1 MKTDVAKKKV
11 GLLFGG
17 RSGEHEVSLVS
28 ANTIARSFD
37 TELFEVVPL
46 FISRTGNWYGPVA
59 VDEIVTAA
67 EDQFVNRQVLLAP
80 QPGGRLL
87 SAEDGHEICKLDA
100 VFPIVHGT
108 YGEDG
113 ITQGLLELADI
124 PYAGAGV
131 LGSALCMD
139 KVVMRKVL
147 AYHNIPQVQFTTV
160 LRSQV
165 EQDIAGA
172 VASVEAAL
180 PYPLFIKPANG
191 GSSVG
196 INKAKDTAE
205 LAEALQVAARYD
217 RKILVEQGV
226 TVREIEISVMG
237 NEHPMASQPGE
248 ICSSNEFYDYKAKYI
263 DNKSVAVIPA
273 NLPAET
279 IARIQQLAVETYLAL
294 ECEGFA
300 RVDFFVEE
308 STGNIY
314 LNEVNSLPGFTDI
327 SMYPKMWDAAGIP
340 ITELLT
346 RLIAYA
352 EERHADRQKNSIDR

>member
-1 MKTDVAKKKV
+1 MKKKI

-28 ANTIARSFD
+28 ANTIARNFD

-46 FISRTGNWYGPVA
+46 FISREGKWYGPVA
-59 VDEIVTAA
+59 IEDILTANA
-67 EDQFVNRQVLLAP
+67 EKLAEKQLMLAP
-80 QPGGRLL
+80 QPGGMLL
-87 SAEDGHEICKLDA
+87 SVQDGHEICRLDA

-113 ITQGLLELADI
+113 VTQGLLELADI

-131 LGSALCMD
+131 TGSAVGMD
-139 KVVMRKVL
+139 KVVMRKIL
-147 AYHNIPQVQFTTV
+147 AYHNIPQVQFTTI

-165 EQDIAGA
+165 EADMAKA
-172 VASVEAAL
+172 VAMVEAAL
-180 PYPLFIKPANG
+180 PYPVFIKPANG

-196 INKAKDTAE
+196 INKAKNAKE
-205 LAEALQVAARYD
+205 LEEALRIAARYD

-237 NEHPMASQPGE
+237 NEHPMVSQPGE

-263 DNKSVAVIPA
+263 DNKSVAMIPA
-273 NLPAET
+273 NLPQET
-279 IARIQQLAVETYLAL
+279 ISRIQELAVETYQAL

-308 STGNIY
+308 GTGDIY
-314 LNEVNSLPGFTDI
+314 LNEVNTLPGFTDI

-352 EERHADRQKNSIDR
+352 EERHADRKKNSIFS

>member
-1 MKTDVAKKKV
+1 MKKKI

-28 ANTIARSFD
+28 ANAIARNFD
-37 TELFEVVPL
+37 TALFEVVPL
-46 FISRTGNWYGPVA
+46 FISRQGNWYGPIPVE
-59 VDEIVTAA
+59 EIKNASVEKFA
-67 EDQFVNRQVLLAP
+67 DQEVMLAP
-80 QPGGRLL
+80 KPGGILI
-87 SAEDGHEICKLDA
+87 SVKDGHEICRLDA

-113 ITQGLLELADI
+113 VTQGLLELADI

-131 LGSALCMD
+131 TGSAVGMD
-139 KVVMRKVL
+139 KVVMRKIL

-160 LRSQV
+160 MRSQV
-165 EQDIAGA
+165 EENI
-172 VASVEAAL
+172 EAAVSAVEEVL
-180 PYPLFIKPANG
+180 PYPVFVKPANG

-196 INKAKDTAE
+196 INKAKNAE
-205 LAEALQVAARYD
+205 ELVEALNIAARYD

-237 NEHPMASQPGE
+237 NEQPMVSQPGE

-273 NLPAET
+273 NLAPET
-279 IARIQQLAVETYLAL
+279 IQQIQTLAVETYRAL

-314 LNEVNSLPGFTDI
+314 LNEVNTLPGFTDI

-352 EERHADRQKNSIDR
+352 EERYADRKKNSIDC

>member
-1 MKTDVAKKKV
+1 MKKKI

-28 ANTIARSFD
+28 AGNIAKSFD
-37 TELFEVVPL
+37 TELFEIVPL
-46 FISRTGNWYGPVA
+46 FISRSGNWYGPIPA
-59 VDEIVTAA
+59 EEIATAKEEQYADLQVTLAA
-67 EDQFVNRQVLLAP
+67 
-80 QPGGRLL
+80 QPGGILL
-87 SAEDGHEICKLDA
+87 SAKDGHEICRLDA

-113 ITQGLLELADI
+113 VTQGLLELADI

-131 LGSALCMD
+131 TGSAVCMD
-139 KVVMRKVL
+139 KVVMRKIL

-160 LRSQV
+160 LRSQI
-165 EQDIAGA
+165 EQDMNAAIQA
-172 VASVEAAL
+172 VESVL
-180 PYPLFIKPANG
+180 DYPVFIKPANG

-196 INKAKDTAE
+196 INKAKDADE
-205 LAEALQVAARYD
+205 LAEALRIAAKYD
-217 RKILVEQGV
+217 RKVLVEQGV
-226 TVREIEISVMG
+226 TVREIEVSVMG
-237 NEHPMASQPGE
+237 NEQPMVSQPGE
-248 ICSSNEFYDYKAKYI
+248 ICSSNEFYDYKAKYV

-273 NLPAET
+273 NLPPET
-279 IARIQQLAVETYLAL
+279 IARIQELAVETYLAL

-308 STGNIY
+308 GTGNIY

-327 SMYPKMWDAAGIP
+327 SMYPKMWEQAGIST
-340 ITELLT
+340 TELLT

-352 EERHADRQKNSIDR
+352 EARHEDRKKNSIDC

>member
-1 MKTDVAKKKV
+1 MKKKI

-28 ANTIARSFD
+28 ASAIAHNFD
-37 TELFEVVPL
+37 ADLFEVIPL
-46 FISRTGNWYGPVA
+46 FISREGNWYGPVPME
-59 VDEIVTAA
+59 EIKTATA
-67 EDQFVNRQVLLAP
+67 EKYADKQLILAP
-80 QPGGRLL
+80 KPGGILL
-87 SAEDGHEICKLDA
+87 SALDGHEVCRLDA

-113 ITQGLLELADI
+113 VMQGLLELADI

-131 LGSALCMD
+131 TGSAVGMD
-139 KVVMRKVL
+139 KVVMRKIL

-160 LRSQV
+160 LRSQIESSMDDAIHSV
-165 EQDIAGA
+165 EQ
-172 VASVEAAL
+172 VLE
-180 PYPLFIKPANG
+180 YPVFIKPANG

-196 INKAKDTAE
+196 INKAKNAEE
-205 LAEALQVAARYD
+205 LAEALRIAARYD
-217 RKILVEQGV
+217 RKVLVEQGV

-237 NEHPMASQPGE
+237 NEHPEVSQPGE

-273 NLPAET
+273 NLTPEV
-279 IARIQQLAVETYLAL
+279 IQRIQHLAVDTYQAL

-308 STGNIY
+308 ETGNIY
-314 LNEVNSLPGFTDI
+314 LNEVNTLPGFTDI
-327 SMYPKMWDAAGIP
+327 SMYPKMWEAAGISM
-340 ITELLT
+340 TELLT
-346 RLIAYA
+346 RLIGYA
-352 EERHADRQKNSIDR
+352 EERHAERKKNSIDC

>member
-1 MKTDVAKKKV
+1 MKKKI

-28 ANTIARSFD
+28 ANAIARNFD
-37 TELFEVVPL
+37 TTLFEVVPL
-46 FISRTGNWYGPVA
+46 FISREGNWYGPIP
-59 VDEIVTAA
+59 VDEILTATA
-67 EDQFVNRQVLLAP
+67 DRFGDAQVILAP

-87 SAEDGHEICKLDA
+87 SVNDGHEICRLDA

-113 ITQGLLELADI
+113 VTQGLLELADI

-131 LGSALCMD
+131 TGSAVGMD
-139 KVVMRKVL
+139 KVVMRKIL

-165 EQDIAGA
+165 EADMPQAIAT
-172 VASVEAAL
+172 VEAAL
-180 PYPLFIKPANG
+180 PYPVFIKPANG

-196 INKAKDTAE
+196 INKAKNAEE
-205 LAEALQVAARYD
+205 LADALRVAARYD

-237 NEHPMASQPGE
+237 NEQPMVSLPGE

-263 DNKSVAVIPA
+263 DNKSVAEIPA
-273 NLPAET
+273 KLDSET
-279 IARIQQLAVETYLAL
+279 ISRIQQLAIETYRAL

-308 STGNIY
+308 GTGNIY
-314 LNEVNSLPGFTDI
+314 LNEVNTLPGFTDI
-327 SMYPKMWDAAGIP
+327 SMYPKMWEAAGIS

-346 RLIAYA
+346 RLIGYA
-352 EERHADRQKNSIDR
+352 EERHMDRRKNSIDC

>member
-1 MKTDVAKKKV
+1 MKKKI

-28 ANTIARSFD
+28 AGNIAKSFD
-37 TELFEVVPL
+37 TELFDVIPL
-46 FISRTGNWYGPVA
+46 FISRTGNWYGP
-59 VDEIVTAA
+59 IPAA
-67 EDQFVNRQVLLAP
+67 EIASASEELYKDMQVMLAP
-80 QPGGRLL
+80 QPGGILL
-87 SAEDGHEICKLDA
+87 SAKDGHEICRLDA

-131 LGSALCMD
+131 TGSAVCMD
-139 KVVMRKVL
+139 KVVMRKIL
-147 AYHNIPQVQFTTV
+147 NYHNIPQVQITTV
-160 LRSQV
+160 MRSQI
-165 EQDIAGA
+165 EQNVADAIAT
-172 VASVEAAL
+172 VEAAL
-180 PYPLFIKPANG
+180 KYPVFIKPANG

-196 INKAKDTAE
+196 INKAKDADE
-205 LAEALQVAARYD
+205 LAEALRIAAKYD
-217 RKILVEQGV
+217 RKVLVEQGV

-237 NEHPMASQPGE
+237 NEQPMVSQPGE

-273 NLPAET
+273 DLPAET
-279 IARIQQLAVETYLAL
+279 IARIQELAVETYLAL

-308 STGNIY
+308 ATGNIY

-327 SMYPKMWDAAGIP
+327 SMYPKMWEQAGIS
-340 ITELLT
+340 TTDLLT
-346 RLIAYA
+346 KLIAYA
-352 EERHADRQKNSIDR
+352 EERHRDRKKNSIDC

>member
-1 MKTDVAKKKV
+1 MKKKV

-28 ANTIARSFD
+28 ANAIAQNFD
-37 TELFEVVPL
+37 TELFDVVPL
-46 FISRTGNWYGPVA
+46 FISREGHWYGPVP
-59 VDEIVTAA
+59 VDGILEAKA
-67 EDQFVNRQVLLAP
+67 ETYAGQQVILAP
-80 QPGGRLL
+80 QPGGILL
-87 SAEDGHEICKLDA
+87 SAQDGHEICRLDA

-113 ITQGLLELADI
+113 VMQGLLELADL

-131 LGSALCMD
+131 TGSAVGMD
-139 KVVMRKVL
+139 KVVMRKIL

-165 EQDIAGA
+165 EQHLDDA
-172 VASVEAAL
+172 VAKVEQEL
-180 PYPLFIKPANG
+180 PYPVFIKPANG

-196 INKAKDTAE
+196 ISKAKDAKE
-205 LAEALQVAARYD
+205 LAEALRIAAQYD

-237 NEHPMASQPGE
+237 NEQPMVSQPGE

-263 DNKSVAVIPA
+263 DNKSVAMIPA
-273 NLPAET
+273 HLPQDT
-279 IARIQQLAVETYLAL
+279 IARIQQLAVETYRAL

-314 LNEVNSLPGFTDI
+314 LNEVNTLPGFTDI
-327 SMYPKMWDAAGIP
+327 SMYPKMWEAAGISM
-340 ITELLT
+340 TELLT

-352 EERHADRQKNSIDR
+352 EERHADRKKNSIDC